1 MYLQIISFILY
12 FVPSLHLQ
20 SKDLWVHT
28 LIVLGPENNDC
39 VDPGVEEDYLGT
51 PESSEFEAL
60 GKSPL

>member
-1 MYLQIISFILY
+1 M
-12 FVPSLHLQ
+12 
-20 SKDLWVHT
+20 DA

-60 GKSPL
+60 GKSLLQNISCGLFFKTYFVPPPQA

>member
-1 MYLQIISFILY
+1 M
-12 FVPSLHLQ
+12 
-20 SKDLWVHT
+20 DA